1 MSVMP
6 TPDSNSSV
14 MMWSQRRIA
23 VSQVSGLGRQMGSE
37 LLVAAGLA
45 HLRGGSYS
53 SDRSFFLGCGWII
66 LRDNGKPCDGCR
78 IDGKSHHMGYR
89 AWRFQMTTAQPH
101 AGIESSWAASENAT
115 LGSTEWPRC
124 VSGVGTAQDR
134 TRIS

>member
-45 HLRGGSYS
+45 HLRGGLAQAIAPSFLDAVGSY
-53 SDRSFFLGCGWII
+53 CG
-66 LRDNGKPCDGCR
+66 
-78 IDGKSHHMGYR
+78 
-89 AWRFQMTTAQPH
+89 TT
-101 AGIESSWAASENAT
+101 ESRVMVAA
-115 LGSTEWPRC
+115 
-124 VSGVGTAQDR
+124 
-134 TRIS
+134 